1 MTAIGRPAKF
11 VSVALLGTTGLAW
24 SIMARRSKER
34 RATVVLERPSVLHE
48 TLGGDPVRHVAGHLD
63 EPTGL
68 EPSNPNDLRVEG
80 WAFSQE
86 NPVCHV
92 EVWLDG
98 RLLGRAAI
106 GRPRPDVAV
115 ALGRPAA
122 VLSGFEL
129 LVAVPL
135 AYRPHDRAAS
145 LQVAISLLDGTTD
158 WWLPRALSL
167 QRPLSVATETGA
179 PFAVAG
185 ARNRPGAA
193 HRRRGSVA
201 PSGGIRTLWL
211 ARGLD
216 KGGSQLR
223 MAEVI
228 AHLGHVGGFTST
240 VFAAH
245 DGPLRPALEAA
256 GATVHPIP
264 LVPFDDLRGYEKAVT
279 DLSTKMEGKFD
290 LVVGPTVTS
299 FPAVDSA
306 VRLGIPSVLRI
317 GEAEPL
323 RSVVR
328 WVQGPLLHPGVEQ
341 RARRAVGGTSIVWS
355 NSDAAVR
362 TYRGDGYAG
371 RFVVLGSGV
380 DVAAARAYRAAASR
394 EAARE
399 RLGVGPDDRLI
410 VCAATMWKAKG
421 QGVLVSALDRI
432 HRACPRL
439 RCVLIGHS
447 ERPYTDA
454 INQFVTDRGLE
465 DAVRILPFSDD
476 LRPSWLA
483 ADAAVLLS
491 ESESL
496 PAALVE
502 AMAFGLPVL
511 ATRVGDIPTLIE
523 PGVTGWLCEPSDVGS
538 AVAGLSALAASP
550 MGALR
555 AMGRAGEQRVARAHD
570 RNQCLERTVE
580 MFHAAVVGRLP
591 RWAQSGDPA
600 PLASRLPG

>member
-1 MTAIGRPAKF
+1 
-11 VSVALLGTTGLAW
+11 
-24 SIMARRSKER
+24 MARRSKER
-34 RATVVLERPSVLHE
+34 RATAGLAHPSVQYQAR
-48 TLGGDPVRHVAGHLD
+48 GGDPVSHVAGQVD

-68 EPSNPNDLRVEG
+68 ELTNPNELRVEG

-86 NPVCHV
+86 NPVCHI

-98 RLLGRAAI
+98 RLLGRAAL
-106 GRPRPDVAV
+106 GRPRPDVAL

-129 LVAVPL
+129 VAAVPL
-135 AYRPHDRAAS
+135 ADRPQGGAAS
-145 LQVAISLLDGTTD
+145 LQVAVSLLDGTTE
-158 WWLPRALSL
+158 WWRPRAL
-167 QRPLSVATETGA
+167 PLEALPNVAPERATDDRA
-179 PFAVAG
+179 PPAVSSK
-185 ARNRPGAA
+185 RRTPGAA
-193 HRRRGSVA
+193 YRRQGNVA
-201 PSGGIRTLWL
+201 RSDVIRTLWL
-211 ARGLD
+211 ARALD
-216 KGGSQLR
+216 QGGSQLR

-228 AHLGHVGGFTST
+228 AHLRQVGGFTST
-240 VFAAH
+240 VLAAH

-264 LVPFDDLRGYEKAVT
+264 LVPFDDLTGYEQAVA

-306 VRLGIPSVLRI
+306 VRLGIPAVLRI

-328 WVQGPLLHPGVEQ
+328 WVQGPSLHPGVEE
-341 RARRAVGGTSIVWS
+341 RARRAVAGASIVWS

-362 TYRGDGYAG
+362 TYREDGYVG

-380 DVAAARAYRAAASR
+380 DVAAARAYRAAATR
-394 EAARE
+394 EACRE
-399 RLGVGPDDRLI
+399 RLGVGPDDRLV
-410 VCAATMWKAKG
+410 VCAATMWRAKG

-432 HRACPRL
+432 HQASPRL
-439 RCVLIGHS
+439 RCVLIGHP
-447 ERPYTDA
+447 ERPYVDA
-454 INQFVTDRGLE
+454 INQFMTDRRL
-465 DAVRILPFSDD
+465 DNAVRILPFSDD
-476 LRPSWLA
+476 LRPWWLA

-511 ATRVGDIPTLIE
+511 ATRVGDIPELVE

-538 AVAGLSALAASP
+538 AMAGLSAFAAAP

-555 AMGRAGEQRVARAHD
+555 IMGSAGEQRVARAHD
-570 RNQCLERTVE
+570 RTRCLERTVE
-580 MFHAAVVGRLP
+580 MFRAAAVGRLP
-591 RWAQSGDPA
+591 R
-600 PLASRLPG
+600 

>member
-1 MTAIGRPAKF
+1 MTATSRPVKF
-11 VSVALLGTTGLAW
+11 VSVALIGTTGLAL

-34 RATVVLERPSVLHE
+34 RATVGLAHPSDRHQASC
-48 TLGGDPVRHVAGHLD
+48 GDPVSHVAGQVD

-68 EPSNPNDLRVEG
+68 EPTNPNELRVEG

-86 NPVCHV
+86 NPVCHI

-98 RLLGRAAI
+98 RLLGRAAL
-106 GRPRPDVAV
+106 GRPRPDVAL
-115 ALGRPAA
+115 ALGRSAA
-122 VLSGFEL
+122 LLSGFEL
-129 LVAVPL
+129 VAAVPL
-135 AYRPHDRAAS
+135 AHRPQGGAAS
-145 LQVAISLLDGTTD
+145 LQVAVSLLDGTTE
-158 WWLPRALSL
+158 WWRPRAL
-167 QRPLSVATETGA
+167 PLEAVPNVATDRATDDRA
-179 PFAVAG
+179 PSAVSSE
-185 ARNRPGAA
+185 RRTPGAA
-193 HRRRGSVA
+193 YRRQGSVA
-201 PSGGIRTLWL
+201 RSDEIRTLWL

-228 AHLGHVGGFTST
+228 AHLGHVGGFRST

-264 LVPFDDLRGYEKAVT
+264 LVPFDDLTGYEMAVA
-279 DLSTKMEGKFD
+279 DLSTKMEGKVD

-306 VRLGIPSVLRI
+306 VRLGIPAVLRI

-328 WVQGPLLHPGVEQ
+328 WVQGPLLHPGVEE
-341 RARRAVGGTSIVWS
+341 RARRAVGGATIVWS

-362 TYRGDGYAG
+362 TYREDGYAG
-371 RFVVLGSGV
+371 RFIVLGSGV

-394 EAARE
+394 EACRE
-399 RLGVGPDDRLI
+399 RLGVGPDDRLV
-410 VCAATMWKAKG
+410 VCAATMWRAKG

-447 ERPYTDA
+447 ERPYVDA
-454 INQFVTDRGLE
+454 INQFLTDRSLD

-476 LRPSWLA
+476 LRPWWLA

-511 ATRVGDIPTLIE
+511 ATRVGDIPELVE
-523 PGVTGWLCEPSDVGS
+523 PGVTGWLCDPSDVGS
-538 AVAGLSALAASP
+538 AMAGLSALAAAP
-550 MGALR
+550 IGALR

-570 RNQCLERTVE
+570 RTRCLERTVE

-591 RWAQSGDPA
+591 RWAEP
-600 PLASRLPG
+600 

>member
-1 MTAIGRPAKF
+1 M
-11 VSVALLGTTGLAW
+11 
-24 SIMARRSKER
+24 
-34 RATVVLERPSVLHE
+34 
-48 TLGGDPVRHVAGHLD
+48 HL
-63 EPTGL
+63 
-68 EPSNPNDLRVEG
+68 
-80 WAFSQE
+80 
-86 NPVCHV
+86 
-92 EVWLDG
+92 
-98 RLLGRAAI
+98 
-106 GRPRPDVAV
+106 
-115 ALGRPAA
+115 
-122 VLSGFEL
+122 
-129 LVAVPL
+129 
-135 AYRPHDRAAS
+135 
-145 LQVAISLLDGTTD
+145 
-158 WWLPRALSL
+158 
-167 QRPLSVATETGA
+167 
-179 PFAVAG
+179 
-185 ARNRPGAA
+185 
-193 HRRRGSVA
+193 
-201 PSGGIRTLWL
+201 
-211 ARGLD
+211 
-216 KGGSQLR
+216 
-223 MAEVI
+223 
-228 AHLGHVGGFTST
+228 
-240 VFAAH
+240 
-245 DGPLRPALEAA
+245 
-256 GATVHPIP
+256 IP
-264 LVPFDDLRGYEKAVT
+264 LVPFDNLTGYEKAVT

-290 LVVGPTVTS
+290 LAVGPTVTS

-306 VRLGIPSVLRI
+306 LRLGIPSVLRI

-328 WVQGPLLHPGVEQ
+328 WVQGPLLHPGVEE
-341 RARRAVGGTSIVWS
+341 RARRAVGGASIVWS

-362 TYRGDGYAG
+362 TYRGDGFAG

-380 DVAAARAYRAAASR
+380 DVAAAHAYRAAASP
-394 EAARE
+394 AR
-399 RLGVGPDDRLI
+399 RPGSSSVWDPMI
-410 VCAATMWKAKG
+410 ASSCTATMWKAKG

-432 HRACPRL
+432 HRACPQL
-439 RCVLIGHS
+439 RCVLMGHP

-465 DAVRILPFSDD
+465 DAVRIFPFSDD

-538 AVAGLSALAASP
+538 ALAGLSALAASP

-570 RNQCLERTVE
+570 RTQCLERTVE

-591 RWAQSGDPA
+591 GWAESGGSA